1 MNESQRLKWNVE
13 SYERKLEANRGSNFE
28 YWSEKHDKML
38 KNGWDLFLIEN
49 KFSTPSELHAKEV
62 VNDLRLK
69 NNYSR
74 IICGYDKN
82 VQRIKMYSV
91 IFKPKT
97 K

>member
-1 MNESQRLKWNVE
+1 MNESQRLKWDVE

-38 KNGWDLFLIEN
+38 KNGWDLFLIKN